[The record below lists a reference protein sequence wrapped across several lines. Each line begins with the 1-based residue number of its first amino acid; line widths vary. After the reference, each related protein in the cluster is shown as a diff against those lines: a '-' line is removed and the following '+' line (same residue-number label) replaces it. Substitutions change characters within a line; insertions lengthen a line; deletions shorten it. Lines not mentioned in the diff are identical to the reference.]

1 MIIKSCLE
9 CNYHVIREDGR
20 ELTSYCGR
28 ENCWSRFSKCIDMKA
43 LERFLKQ
50 ESTDY
55 DCFSPKSASASK

>member
-9 CNYHVIREDGR
+9 CNYHMIQHEGR
-20 ELTSYCGR
+20 EQTSYCGR
-28 ENCWSRFSKCIDMKA
+28 ENCWSRFARCIEMKA

-55 DCFSPKSASASK
+55 DYFSPTSVSAPK